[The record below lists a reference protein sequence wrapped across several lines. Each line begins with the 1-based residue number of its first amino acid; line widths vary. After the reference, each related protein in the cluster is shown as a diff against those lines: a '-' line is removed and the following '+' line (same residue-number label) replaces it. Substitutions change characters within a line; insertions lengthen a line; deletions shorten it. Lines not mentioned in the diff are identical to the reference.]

1 MENAINAQAQV
12 NVANELT
19 IANELA
25 MELDKIR
32 SAKKELARR
41 EKEITEKFYKAGI
54 LHEGFESEEI
64 TTDKVVIRKIPA
76 LSGKRYDVEK
86 ARILADSL
94 GMSRKEL
101 VNREWK
107 FTVNEDK
114 LDELVNEGKISEEVK
129 DSLAIKANRIKVDV
143 K

>member
-1 MENAINAQAQV
+1 METMNAQAQV
-12 NVANELT
+12 QVNV
-19 IANELA
+19 ANELA

-41 EKEITEKFYKAGI
+41 EKELVSKFYEAGI
-54 LHEGFESEEI
+54 LHDNYEQEEV
-64 TTDKVVIRKIPA
+64 TTDNVVIRKIPA
-76 LSGKRYDVEK
+76 LSGKRYDVDK
-86 ARILADSL
+86 ARVLADSL
-94 GMSRKEL
+94 SISRKEL

-114 LDELVNEGKISEEVK
+114 LKELVESGKVSQEIVDNMS
-129 DSLAIKANRIKVDV
+129 IKENRIKLDV

>member
-1 MENAINAQAQV
+1 METMNAQAQV
-12 NVANELT
+12 NV
-19 IANELA
+19 ANELA

-41 EKEITEKFYKAGI
+41 EKELISKFYEAGI
-54 LHEGFESEEI
+54 LHDNYEQEEV
-64 TTDKVVIRKIPA
+64 TTDNVVIRKIPA
-76 LSGKRYDVEK
+76 LSGKRYDIDK
-86 ARILADSL
+86 ARALADSL
-94 GMSRKEL
+94 SISRKEL

-114 LDELVNEGKISEEVK
+114 LKELVESGKVSQEIV
-129 DSLAIKANRIKVDV
+129 DSMSIKANRIKVDV

>member
-1 MENAINAQAQV
+1 METMNAQAQV
-12 NVANELT
+12 NVNV
-19 IANELA
+19 ANELA

-41 EKEITEKFYKAGI
+41 EKELVSKFYEAGI
-54 LHEGFESEEI
+54 LHDNYEQEEV

-76 LSGKRYDVEK
+76 LSGKRYDVDK
-86 ARILADSL
+86 ARVLADSL
-94 GMSRKEL
+94 AISRKEL

-107 FTVNEDK
+107 FTVNEEK
-114 LDELVNEGKISEEVK
+114 LNELVSEGKISEEVK

>member
-1 MENAINAQAQV
+1 METMNAQAQAQV
-12 NVANELT
+12 NV
-19 IANELA
+19 ANELA

-41 EKEITEKFYKAGI
+41 EKEIVSKFYEAGI
-54 LHEGFESEEI
+54 LHDNYEQEEV

-76 LSGKRYDVEK
+76 LSGKRYDIDK
-86 ARILADSL
+86 ARALADSL
-94 GMSRKEL
+94 AISRKEL

-114 LDELVNEGKISEEVK
+114 LKELVESGKVSQEIV
-129 DSLAIKANRIKVDV
+129 DSMSIKTNRIKVDV

>member
-1 MENAINAQAQV
+1 METMNAQAQV
-12 NVANELT
+12 NVNV
-19 IANELA
+19 ANELA

-41 EKEITEKFYKAGI
+41 EKELVSKFYEAGI
-54 LHEGFESEEI
+54 LHDNYEQEEV

-76 LSGKRYDVEK
+76 LSGKRYDVDK
-86 ARILADSL
+86 ARVLADSL
-94 GMSRKEL
+94 VISRKEL

-107 FTVNEDK
+107 FTVNEEK
-114 LDELVNEGKISEEVK
+114 LNELVSEGKISEEVK

>member
-1 MENAINAQAQV
+1 METMNAQVQV
-12 NVANELT
+12 NV
-19 IANELA
+19 ANELA

-41 EKEITEKFYKAGI
+41 EKELVSKFYEAGI
-54 LHEGFESEEI
+54 LHDNYEQEEVV
-64 TTDKVVIRKIPA
+64 TDNVIIRKIPA
-76 LSGKRYDVEK
+76 LSGKRYDVDK
-86 ARILADSL
+86 ARALADSL
-94 GMSRKEL
+94 AISRKEL

-107 FTVNEDK
+107 FTVNEEK
-114 LDELVNEGKISEEVK
+114 LNELVSEGKISEEVK

>member
-1 MENAINAQAQV
+1 MENITINNNTV
-12 NVANELT
+12 NVNAV
-19 IANELA
+19 ADELA
-25 MELDKIR
+25 IELDKVR

-41 EKEITEKFYKAGI
+41 EKEITAKLYKAGI
-54 LHEGFESEEI
+54 LHENYESEEI

-76 LSGKRYDVEK
+76 LSGKRYDVDK
-86 ARILADSL
+86 ARALADSL
-94 GMSRKEL
+94 AISRKEL

-107 FTVNEDK
+107 FTVNEEK
-114 LDELVNEGKISEEVK
+114 LNELVSEGKISEEVK

>member
-1 MENAINAQAQV
+1 METMNAQAQAQAQV
-12 NVANELT
+12 NVV
-19 IANELA
+19 NELA

-41 EKEITEKFYKAGI
+41 EKELVSKFYEAGI
-54 LHEGFESEEI
+54 LHENYESEEI

-76 LSGKRYDVEK
+76 LSGKRYDVDK
-86 ARILADSL
+86 ARALADSL
-94 GMSRKEL
+94 SISRKEL

-107 FTVNEDK
+107 FTVNEEK
-114 LDELVNEGKISEEVK
+114 LNELVSEGKISEEVK

>member
-1 MENAINAQAQV
+1 METMNAQAQV
-12 NVANELT
+12 NV
-19 IANELA
+19 ANELA

-41 EKEITEKFYKAGI
+41 EKELVSKFYEAGI
-54 LHEGFESEEI
+54 LHDNYEQEEV
-64 TTDKVVIRKIPA
+64 TTDNVVIRKIPA
-76 LSGKRYDVEK
+76 LSGKRYDVDK
-86 ARILADSL
+86 ARALADSL
-94 GMSRKEL
+94 AISRKEL

-114 LDELVNEGKISEEVK
+114 LKELVESGKVSQEIV
-129 DSLAIKANRIKVDV
+129 DSMSIKTNRIKVDV

>member
-1 MENAINAQAQV
+1 METMNAQAQAQV
-12 NVANELT
+12 NVV
-19 IANELA
+19 NELA

-41 EKEITEKFYKAGI
+41 EKELVSKFYEAGI
-54 LHEGFESEEI
+54 LHDNYEQEEI
-64 TTDKVVIRKIPA
+64 TTDNVVIRKIPA
-76 LSGKRYDVEK
+76 LSGKRYDIDK
-86 ARILADSL
+86 ARALADSL
-94 GMSRKEL
+94 AISRKEL

-107 FTVNEDK
+107 FTVNEEK
-114 LDELVNEGKISEEVK
+114 LNELVSEGKISEEVK